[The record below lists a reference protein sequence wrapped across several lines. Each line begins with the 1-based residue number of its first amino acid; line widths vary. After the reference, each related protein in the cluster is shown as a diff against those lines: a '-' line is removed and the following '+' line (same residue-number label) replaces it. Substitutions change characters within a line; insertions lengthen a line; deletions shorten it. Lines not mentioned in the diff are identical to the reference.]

1 MTTTHSSQQDLSTE
15 TFSWGS
21 IKWGVTA
28 DRFPGAPITVG
39 EVVINPT
46 KGHDIHTHPES
57 DEVLHVIEGEGVQT
71 VGDSGEFAVRAGDS
85 VYIPRGTEH
94 STFNTGWRQLRLIAI
109 YSPGGAEA
117 ALQGAP
123 DYKVLEPRAAP
134 VWERAD

>member
-1 MTTTHSSQQDLSTE
+1 MSTHSTQQDLPTE
-15 TFSWGS
+15 TFTWGS

-28 DRFPGAPITVG
+28 ERFPGAPITVG

-71 VGDSGEFAVRAGDS
+71 VGDSGEFPGKAGDGVDVPS
-85 VYIPRGTEH
+85 GTAH
-94 STFNTGWRQLRLIAI
+94 STFNTGWRQMRLLAI
-109 YSPGGAEA
+109 YSPGGAER
-117 ALQGAP
+117 ALREAP
-123 DYKVLEPRAAP
+123 DYRVLDAGVAP

>member
-15 TFSWGS
+15 TFDWGS

-28 DRFPGAPITVG
+28 DRFPGALITVG

-71 VGDSGEFAVRAGDS
+71 VGESGEFAVTAGDS

-109 YSPGGAEA
+109 YSPGGAEV
-117 ALQGAP
+117 ALQDAP
-123 DYKVLEPRAAP
+123 DYRVLEPGAAP

>member
-1 MTTTHSSQQDLSTE
+1 MTTHTSQQDLATE

-28 DRFPGAPITVG
+28 GHFPGAPITVG

-46 KGHDIHTHPES
+46 KGHDVHTHPES
-57 DEVLHVIEGEGVQT
+57 DEVLHVIEGDGVQT
-71 VGDSGEFAVRAGDS
+71 VGDSGEFPVQAGDS
-85 VYIPRGTEH
+85 IYIPRGTEH
-94 STFNTGWRQLRLIAI
+94 STFNTGWRQLRLLAI
-109 YSPGGAEA
+109 YSPGGAEQ

-123 DYKVLEPRAAP
+123 DYRLLDAGVAP

>member
-1 MTTTHSSQQDLSTE
+1 MTTHTTQHELRTE
-15 TFSWGS
+15 TFDWGS

-28 DRFPGAPITVG
+28 DTVPGASITVG

-109 YSPGGAEA
+109 YNPAGAEE
-117 ALQGAP
+117 ALRGAP
-123 DYKVLEPRAAP
+123 DYRVLEPGETQA
-134 VWERAD
+134 WERAG